1 MSSVGERLLSYLPRF
16 YELSPVMSGLMQSQE
31 QETDALQTAIDS
43 VLDQQFINT
52 ATWGLGLWEQQLG
65 LPTDPAK
72 PFDQR
77 RSVIKSKLRGVGTV
91 TAALIKSVA
100 EAYDGGEV
108 AVVEEHGTYTIKVT
122 FIGNRGVPANLGDLE
137 NALRDIIPA
146 HLGVR
151 FEFTFL
157 TFGEL
162 SAAGLTFAQ
171 LDAAKLTFAQ
181 LEVWKQ

>member
-1 MSSVGERLLSYLPRF
+1 MSSAGERLLGYLPRF
-16 YELSPVMSGLMQSQE
+16 YEASPVMRGLMQSQE
-31 QETDALQTAIDS
+31 READALQAAIDS
-43 VLDQQFINT
+43 VLDQQFVHT
-52 ATWGLGLWEQQLG
+52 ATWGLDLWERQLG
-65 LPTDPAK
+65 LPTDPSK
-72 PFDQR
+72 PADQR

-108 AVVEEHGTYTIKVT
+108 TVAEEHGAYAIKVT
-122 FIGNRGVPANLGDLE
+122 FIGNRGVPANLWDLE
-137 NALRDIIPA
+137 NALREIIPA

-171 LDAAKLTFAQ
+171 MDAKQLTFKQ
-181 LEVWKQ
+181 LEVWKP

>member
-16 YELSPVMSGLMQSQE
+16 YESSPVISGLMQSQE
-31 QETDALQTAIDS
+31 QEADALQAAIDS
-43 VLDQQFINT
+43 VLDQQFVNT
-52 ATWGLGLWEQQLG
+52 ATWGLGLWERQLG

-72 PFDQR
+72 PVDQR

-108 AVVEEHGTYTIKVT
+108 AVTEEHGTYTIKVT
-122 FIGNRGVPANLGDLE
+122 FIGNRGVPVNLGDLE

-157 TFGEL
+157 RWDEL
-162 SAAGLTFAQ
+162 EAHQWNWNA
-171 LDAAKLTFAQ
+171 LDALHFTWNQ
-181 LEVWKQ
+181 LEVYN